1 MKGIIGTPMY
11 ITKLFPK
18 KLSNKIKDV
27 PLTREAKKRLKW
39 IQYYQKTKNI
49 SKTCRYFKISKNTLY
64 KWLKR
69 YEKDGLEGLYDKPK
83 TPINT
88 RKPTIR
94 NKYKEEVIKI
104 RKENPTWSKEKISAY
119 LQTKKNIK
127 VSPSTIYRIL
137 KEAGLIEKTKTIK
150 IQNKRKKDIKKKR
163 TKRGLQAQAPGDVVQ
178 IDVKHINITGKTH
191 YQFTAIDKYSRFCFA
206 AVYQTKSSRIAK

>member
-39 IQYYQKTKNI
+39 IQYYQKNKNI
-49 SKTCRYFKISKNTLY
+49 SKTCRYFKISRNTFY

-88 RKPTIR
+88 RK
-94 NKYKEEVIKI
+94 
-104 RKENPTWSKEKISAY
+104 
-119 LQTKKNIK
+119 
-127 VSPSTIYRIL
+127 
-137 KEAGLIEKTKTIK
+137 
-150 IQNKRKKDIKKKR
+150 
-163 TKRGLQAQAPGDVVQ
+163 
-178 IDVKHINITGKTH
+178 
-191 YQFTAIDKYSRFCFA
+191 
-206 AVYQTKSSRIAK
+206 